1 VIKHPVCLKSV
12 QKGIRGIR
20 GRDKPIE
27 GSFFRSWQ
35 AFEEE
40 VSYIW
45 NNARQYNEDGSEIYL
60 LAGKL
65 EVQSA
70 PSNFFFYLLTSG
82 SHISIDDLP
91 RPEVW
96 LLSLRGFRSHAK

>member
-12 QKGIRGIR
+12 QKGSRGIR

-65 EVQSA
+65 EV
-70 PSNFFFYLLTSG
+70 
-82 SHISIDDLP
+82 
-91 RPEVW
+91 
-96 LLSLRGFRSHAK
+96 